1 VHAPQPWLRDWC
13 CCRELVAPCSSY
25 CCINFGV
32 LGSRQ
37 LGDPRVFPLCQRT
50 ASSSPAF
57 ETCCPLHR
65 PFVCLPAHRLLAQ
78 LRFLRVEQRTGWPLC
93 LTAPALL
100 QAQAAVG
107 PRPGDLGSRRE
118 HGGNLAGAMMDTQA
132 GSAAAG
138 EAAIELLAAAAALPG
153 DSPEARQAE
162 DRLTACQEAT
172 PGGSPQAANSP
183 PGTPGAAAT
192 PASGLETPG
201 GLEVG
206 CGLGAHRSGAPGFA
220 HHAAAQAA
228 SVCCHSCC
236 RIACLQILD
245 AAAGA
250 AAGCSEGV
258 AAPAA
263 GDTAEAAEGEAAGA
277 EVAGGPLIHQLIT
290 ASPCVACSGCQAL
303 CCTHD
308 AMQHAL

>member
-1 VHAPQPWLRDWC
+1 MHAPQPWLRDWC

-65 PFVCLPAHRLLAQ
+65 PFACLPAHRLLAQ
-78 LRFLRVEQRTGWPLC
+78 LRFLRVEQRTRWPLC

-132 GSAAAG
+132 GSAAVNC
-138 EAAIELLAAAAALPG
+138 LPG
-153 DSPEARQAE
+153 GHTWGQ
-162 DRLTACQEAT
+162 
-172 PGGSPQAANSP
+172 P
-183 PGTPGAAAT
+183 PGCQLPTGHPRGRCHAGVGPRDAWR
-192 PASGLETPG
+192 PRG
-201 GLEVG
+201 GLRV
-206 CGLGAHRSGAPGFA
+206 
-220 HHAAAQAA
+220 
-228 SVCCHSCC
+228 
-236 RIACLQILD
+236 
-245 AAAGA
+245 
-250 AAGCSEGV
+250 
-258 AAPAA
+258 
-263 GDTAEAAEGEAAGA
+263 
-277 EVAGGPLIHQLIT
+277 GGP
-290 ASPCVACSGCQAL
+290 P
-303 CCTHD
+303 
-308 AMQHAL
+308 